1 MRAIVAGLLLAL
13 ALPEAAQ
20 ATSIAPLT
28 VEQMTD
34 ASTYIVRGRV
44 VRVWNEADADGRVWT
59 RAEVAVSDVLK
70 GPDEPTTLV
79 VESLGGSIG
88 ELTTKVDGMARFSAE
103 EDTLMFLDAIHNG
116 QDLTPVGA
124 FTGKFTIRRPPHET
138 RSIAVAYDVNPDTRF
153 DARFLPVPPREQWL
167 YADDLEAEIRAHLAV
182 GWNGRPIAGI
192 ELEQLQRVNAPER
205 RIH

>member
-1 MRAIVAGLLLAL
+1 MRAIVAGLLLAV

-44 VRVWNEADADGRVWT
+44 VRLWAEADADGFVWT
-59 RAEVAVSDVLK
+59 HAELAVSDVLK
-70 GPDEPTTLV
+70 GPDEPTSLEVTT
-79 VESLGGSIG
+79 LGGTLG
-88 ELTTKVDGMARFSAE
+88 ELVTKVDGMARFSVE
-103 EDTLMFLDAIHNG
+103 EDTLLFLDTINNG

-124 FTGKFTIRRPPHET
+124 FTGKFTIRRPAHET
-138 RSIAVAYDVNPDTRF
+138 RSIAVSYDVNPNTRF

-167 YADDLEAEIRAHLAV
+167 YADDFEAEIRAHLAA

-205 RIH
+205 RTH